1 MKRAVLV
8 GLIGADIQM
17 SKSPALHEREGALHG
32 LDCRYEL
39 LDIAERGLP
48 AYALPDLLAE
58 EEARGFAGS
67 NITHPCKQTV
77 IQHLHRS
84 LRRCRACSA
93 RSTRSCSGKESA
105 IGHNTDWYGFYENFR
120 RGLPDVPRHR
130 AVLLGAGGAGVAV
143 AHAAMKLGI
152 ERLAIFDQ
160 DIARS
165 TKLAEDLNSR
175 FSAERAFA
183 ITDVGEAMR
192 TADGLIHATPTG
204 MKNHPGLPIE
214 ESWLEPDHWV
224 ADIVYMPL
232 VTELLALATQPW
244 LPHLAGWRNDGVSG
258 GGRFQA
264 VLRHRTRRRTHEQPF
279 HRTVQ
284 SLLIQAGEGGTGCRT
299 S

>member
-1 MKRAVLV
+1 MTVSNETTKRAVLV

-17 SKSPALHEREGALHG
+17 SKSPALHEREGALQG
-32 LDCRYEL
+32 LDYRYEL
-39 LDIAERGLP
+39 LDFAQRSLP
-48 AYALPDLLAE
+48 ATALPDLLAE

-77 IQHLHRS
+77 IPHLTDLSEDARM
-84 LRRCRACSA
+84 LGAVNTVVFKDGRR
-93 RSTRSCSGKESA
+93 T
-105 IGHNTDWYGFYENFR
+105 GHNTDWYGFYENFR

-160 DIARS
+160 DVSRADR
-165 TKLAEDLNSR
+165 LAEDLNSR

-192 TADGLIHATPTG
+192 SADGLIHATPTG

-214 ESWLEPDHWV
+214 ESWLEPHHWV

-232 VTELLALATQPW
+232 KTQLLALA
-244 LPHLAGWRNDGVSG
+244 A
-258 GGRFQA
+258 
-264 VLRHRTRRRTHEQPF
+264 
-279 HRTVQ
+279 
-284 SLLIQAGEGGTGCRT
+284 SLGCRT
-299 S
+299 LPGGGMTVFQAAAAFKLFSGIEPDAERMSSHFTELCRAS

>member
-1 MKRAVLV
+1 MTVSNETMKRAVLV

-17 SKSPALHEREGALHG
+17 SKSPALHECEGTLQG
-32 LDCRYEL
+32 LDYRYEL
-39 LDIAERGLP
+39 LDLAERGLP
-48 AYALPDLLAE
+48 ATALPALLAE
-58 EEARGFAGS
+58 MEARGFAGS

-77 IQHLHRS
+77 IEYLTDLS
-84 LRRCRACSA
+84 DDA
-93 RSTRSCSGKESA
+93 RMLGAVNTVVFDNGKR

-120 RGLPDVPRHR
+120 RGLPNVLRHR

-152 ERLAIFDQ
+152 EHLAIFDQ

-165 TKLAEDLNSR
+165 TKLAEDLNRR

-183 ITDVGEAMR
+183 ITDVGKAMR

-214 ESWLEPDHWV
+214 ESWLESHHWV

-232 VTELLALATQPW
+232 VTELLALAT
-244 LPHLAGWRNDGVSG
+244 R
-258 GGRFQA
+258 
-264 VLRHRTRRRTHEQPF
+264 
-279 HRTVQ
+279 
-284 SLLIQAGEGGTGCRT
+284 IGCRT
-299 S
+299 LPGGGMTVFQAAAAFKLFCGIEPDAERMSSHFTELCRAS